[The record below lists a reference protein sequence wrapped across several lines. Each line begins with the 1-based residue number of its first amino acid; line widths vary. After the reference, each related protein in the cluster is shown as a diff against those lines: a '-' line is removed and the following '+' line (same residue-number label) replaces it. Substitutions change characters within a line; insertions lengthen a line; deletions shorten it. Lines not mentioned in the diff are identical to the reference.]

1 MPGLIAFADTAESLW
16 SLPPLATAGLHLS
29 PTADPK
35 MNEKIDLPPK
45 VIEYLNA
52 ARAPLPPFTD
62 PDEELRIDS
71 LGVIRFVAF
80 LETDLGIRLEDEE
93 LVGENFATLRRVSEL
108 LKPKLRKVPGG
119 ASSGG

>member
-1 MPGLIAFADTAESLW
+1 
-16 SLPPLATAGLHLS
+16 
-29 PTADPK
+29 
-35 MNEKIDLPPK
+35 MNEKIDLPPR

-52 ARAPLPPFTD
+52 ARAPLPPLTH

-93 LVGENFATLRRVSEL
+93 LVGENFATPRQVSEL
-108 LKPKLRKVPGG
+108 LKPKLRKAAGG
-119 ASSGG
+119 APSGG